1 MAAPAECCMA
11 PVLKVPEITVTYITP
26 TTVKYGESTDRRES
40 ESALMGG
47 RCQQAIVSCGF
58 THDIA
63 IRHMAYR
70 HVLAAVDL
78 SEESTQ
84 VLEKARSQ
92 AEQSGARLSVV
103 TVVKPLTQVYGGI
116 DMAPLAG
123 STVSFEE
130 QAMEQGEKQLRE
142 LAGHYGVTPEDVH
155 AVLGSPAH
163 DIRELASRLDVDLI
177 VIGTHGRHGLGLL
190 LGSTASAV
198 LHGVERDVLAV
209 RVHVED

>member
-1 MAAPAECCMA
+1 
-11 PVLKVPEITVTYITP
+11 
-26 TTVKYGESTDRRES
+26 
-40 ESALMGG
+40 
-47 RCQQAIVSCGF
+47 
-58 THDIA
+58 
-63 IRHMAYR
+63 MAYR

-142 LAGHYGVTPEDVH
+142 LAGHYGVAPEDVH
-155 AVLGSPAH
+155 TVLGSPAH

-209 RVHVED
+209 RVDVES